1 MPNSS
6 DHELMY
12 RKFMKLDK
20 WTKALKLLLREISRL
35 EPSEQRSKL
44 EARYERRKRRMARLQ
59 RELELEA
66 RKTGRRI
73 GCSNFSLAHLPGR
86 VLNCQR
92 FANLVG

>member
-6 DHELMY
+6 DHQLMY

-20 WTKALKLLLREISRL
+20 RAKGLKLLLHEIARL

-44 EARYERRKRRMARLQ
+44 EARYARRERGVAQLQ
-59 RELELEA
+59 RELELES

-73 GCSNFSLAHLPGR
+73 GCSNFTLAQLRTR
-86 VLNCQR
+86 VFNCHR
-92 FANLVG
+92 FDNLAG